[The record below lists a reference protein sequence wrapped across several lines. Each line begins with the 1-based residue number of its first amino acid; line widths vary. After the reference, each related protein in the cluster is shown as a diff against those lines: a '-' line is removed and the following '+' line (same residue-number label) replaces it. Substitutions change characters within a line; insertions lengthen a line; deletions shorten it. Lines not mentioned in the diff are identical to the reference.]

1 MIGPNRWKFCE
12 HMAEAVFGR
21 CCCTHTQRKTKWQA
35 KTETKVDET
44 GSILPVWVYNCKILY
59 IIFIFSYHIW
69 CLKSGRLIIT
79 AFSIES
85 NISIMNAYTACFKT
99 IILDRIQ
106 SPLYTIH
113 AFNLTVLNYRTH
125 CTSLVES
132 FCNASYI

>member
-1 MIGPNRWKFCE
+1 
-12 HMAEAVFGR
+12 MAEAVFGR

-44 GSILPVWVYNCKILY
+44 GSILPVLVHNCMISYIL
-59 IIFIFSYHIW
+59 FIFSYHIW
-69 CLKSGRLIIT
+69 CLKSVYIRLTYYYRI
-79 AFSIES
+79 SIES
-85 NISIMNAYTACFKT
+85 NTSIMNAYTACFKT

-125 CTSLVES
+125 STSLVES